1 MKNPLIAFVVLLVLA
16 GCSTA
21 GEQERDQPAI
31 ASTESGGSEE
41 VRNER
46 TIDLMGEDPF
56 EIGVNKVIIGKW
68 IDDGETVY
76 ILDDGK
82 LLEDKIASALKEH
95 EEKFR
100 KMEEEYGV
108 KLQKPELETFEEKIA
123 VFAKNILRDHPDKEE
138 YIDKL
143 KEANEALKKEDEKLV
158 KQKIEEAR
166 KLRTQ

>member
-1 MKNPLIAFVVLLVLA
+1 MKKMLIVLVFCFLI
-16 GCSTA
+16 GCSA
-21 GEQERDQPAI
+21 ANEGDQLQA
-31 ASTESGGSEE
+31 ASTEDGGSEE

-56 EIGVNKVIIGKW
+56 EIDVNKIIIGKW